1 MNFFAVVD
9 NIGGILGAVVL
20 LSFVVVTVIVIA
32 YGKQKEA
39 QKRAESAG
47 ISSDVLKKNKKDLSD
62 RLKNYKDSKHSSQH
76 DFKESVQTY
85 GEDEDDSVKEGQ
97 PLISL
102 ADFDEED
109 RSELVKAMVLGEIL
123 AQPKCKTLYRKK

>member
-20 LSFVVVTVIVIA
+20 LSFVVVAVIAIA

-39 QKRAESAG
+39 QKRAESAD

-62 RLKNYKDSKHSSQH
+62 RLKNYKDSKHSSQY

-85 GEDEDDSVKEGQ
+85 GEDEDGSVKEGQ